1 MNHSGGGERSL
12 AAPLKLPSG
21 TTDNRNISSTLS
33 GEVDQIWIWRLG
45 DMGLKKIPAAF
56 ALKIAV
62 PYFVGSLWW
71 ILFSD
76 RVVEQISPD
85 VATLSALQTYKGWF
99 FITVSALLVY
109 LISRHYLSQLS
120 HSQQAIF
127 ERESALLRNE
137 EGILI
142 LLSNL
147 PGMAYRCS
155 SDEDRQMSFVSDG
168 CKSITG
174 FEVGELVGENGIP
187 WNKLIV
193 AEDRET
199 VTHKI
204 RQAVR
209 DHSAFHLEYRVK
221 ADLGRSKWVSEQ
233 GCAIQT
239 TINGPTLLVGYI
251 FEVPESS
258 LHNSSGGWFEPSTA
272 SGKRASEEQSISQSS
287 NLIGR
292 SR

>member
-1 MNHSGGGERSL
+1 
-12 AAPLKLPSG
+12 
-21 TTDNRNISSTLS
+21 
-33 GEVDQIWIWRLG
+33 
-45 DMGLKKIPAAF
+45 MGLKKIPAAY

-62 PYFVGSLWW
+62 PYFVGSLCW

-76 RVVEQISPD
+76 RFVEQISPD
-85 VATLSALQTYKGWF
+85 VATLSMLQTYKGWF

-109 LISRHYLSQLS
+109 LISRHYLNELS

-137 EGILI
+137 ESILI

-155 SDEDRQMSFVSDG
+155 SDDSRQMSFVSDG

-174 FEVGELVGENGIP
+174 YEVGELVGENGTP
-187 WNKLIV
+187 WGELILP
-193 AEDRET
+193 EDRET
-199 VTHKI
+199 VNYKI

-221 ADLGRSKWVSEQ
+221 ADRGRSKWVSEQ

-251 FEVPESS
+251 FEVEETS
-258 LHNSSGGWFEPSTA
+258 LHGSTGGRMGTSKAPGSR
-272 SGKRASEEQSISQSS
+272 SSEEQSISQTA